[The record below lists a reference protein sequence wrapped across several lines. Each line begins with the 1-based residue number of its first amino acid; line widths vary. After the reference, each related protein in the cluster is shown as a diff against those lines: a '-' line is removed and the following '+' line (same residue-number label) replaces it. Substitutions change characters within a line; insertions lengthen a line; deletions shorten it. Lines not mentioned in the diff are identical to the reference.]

1 MKKSVLSLLAEAR
14 ELRKRVMPSKF
25 VVRKVKFTPQEMA
38 FEPLPDYSHLQFKRR
53 KGVRNLVELDP
64 DIAAFYKNSD
74 AVNNALR
81 KVMEALPCVTQKRRK
96 SA

>member
-1 MKKSVLSLLAEAR
+1 
-14 ELRKRVMPSKF
+14 MPSK
-25 VVRKVKFTPQEMA
+25 VTVRKVKFTPEEMA
-38 FEPLPDYSHLQFKRR
+38 FEPLPDYSHLKWKRR

-64 DIAAFYKNSD
+64 DLAAFYKNSN

-81 KVMEALPCVTQKRRK
+81 KVMEAVPTHGVKRRK

>member
-1 MKKSVLSLLAEAR
+1 
-14 ELRKRVMPSKF
+14 MPSRF
-25 VVRKVKFTPQEMA
+25 VVRKVKFTPEEMA
-38 FEPLPDYSHLQFKRR
+38 FEPLADYSHLKFRRR

-64 DIAAFYKNSD
+64 DIAEFYKSSD

-81 KVMEALPCVTQKRRK
+81 KLMEALPAAQKRRK